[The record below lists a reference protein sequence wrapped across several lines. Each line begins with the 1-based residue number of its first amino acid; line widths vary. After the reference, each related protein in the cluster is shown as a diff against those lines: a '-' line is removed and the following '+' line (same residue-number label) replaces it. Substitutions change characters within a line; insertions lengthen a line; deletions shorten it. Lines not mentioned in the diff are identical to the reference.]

1 MGSGRVVVVVV
12 AVVAVVVVAVA
23 VAVALAVVVVVVVA
37 VGAVLLRPTSA
48 KALSAPKLTS
58 FVLPYACALIRWIHA
73 DSDDHNLRSTSEVF

>member
-1 MGSGRVVVVVV
+1 MGSGVVVVV

-23 VAVALAVVVVVVVA
+23 VAVALAVVVVVVA
-37 VGAVLLRPTSA
+37 VGAVLLRPNSA